1 MPILRQSG
9 AMADEDDYAQSRAG
23 MLAEITA
30 LVIFNTGRLGKA
42 ALSRRVLAALSEV
55 PRHEFVPS
63 ELRLC
68 AYADSPLPI
77 GCGKTISQPF
87 IVAVMT
93 DLLDPRVTDRVL
105 EIGTGMGYQT
115 AILSRLVEHVYT
127 VELIELLALA
137 ARQRLSRLGCRNVTQ
152 RVANGHQGWPEQAPF
167 DKILVSAAPEEV
179 PPALLEQLAPG
190 GRMVLPAGPP
200 EHQQLLVLEKA
211 ADGTLKRREVFGV
224 RFSVLEDS
232 APR

>member
-1 MPILRQSG
+1 
-9 AMADEDDYAQSRAG
+9 MADDEDYAQSRAG

-42 ALSRRVLAALSEV
+42 ALDRRVLEALSEV

-93 DLLDPRVTDRVL
+93 DLLEPRPTDRVL

-115 AILSRLVEHVYT
+115 AILSRLVKHVYT

-137 ARQRLSRLGCRNVTQ
+137 ARQRLSRLGCHNVTQ

-167 DKILVSAAPEEV
+167 DKILLSAAPEEL
-179 PPALLEQLAPG
+179 PPALVEQLAPG
-190 GRMVLPAGPP
+190 GRMVLPMGPP
-200 EHQQLLVLEKA
+200 DQQQLLVVDKA
-211 ADGTLKRREVFGV
+211 ADGTLKRREIFAV
-224 RFSVLEDS
+224 RFSVLEDA

>member
-1 MPILRQSG
+1 
-9 AMADEDDYAQSRAG
+9 
-23 MLAEITA
+23 
-30 LVIFNTGRLGKA
+30 
-42 ALSRRVLAALSEV
+42 
-55 PRHEFVPS
+55 
-63 ELRLC
+63 
-68 AYADSPLPI
+68 
-77 GCGKTISQPF
+77 
-87 IVAVMT
+87 VAVMT
-93 DLLDPRVTDRVL
+93 DLMDPQPADRVL

-115 AILSRLVEHVYT
+115 AILSRLVKHVYT

-167 DKILVSAAPEEV
+167 DKILVSAAPQEV
-179 PPALLEQLAPG
+179 PPALVEQLAPG
-190 GRMVLPAGPP
+190 GRLVLPAGPP
-200 EHQQLLVLEKA
+200 EHQVLLVLDKA

>member
-1 MPILRQSG
+1 
-9 AMADEDDYAQSRAG
+9 MADEDDYAQSRAG

-42 ALSRRVLAALSEV
+42 ALDRRVLEVLSQV

-63 ELRLC
+63 ELKLC

-93 DLLDPRVTDRVL
+93 DLLEPQPGDRVL

-115 AILSRLVEHVYT
+115 AILSRLVQHVYT

-137 ARQRLSRLGCRNVTQ
+137 ARQRLARLGCRNVTQ

-179 PPALLEQLAPG
+179 PPALIEQLAPG
-190 GRMVLPAGPP
+190 GRMVLPVGPP
-200 EHQQLLVLEKA
+200 DQQRLLSVEKA
-211 ADGTLKRREVFGV
+211 SDGSLKRREVFGV

>member
-1 MPILRQSG
+1 
-9 AMADEDDYAQSRAG
+9 MADEDDYAQSRAG

-42 ALSRRVLAALSEV
+42 ALDRRVLEVLSQV

-63 ELRLC
+63 ELKLC

-93 DLLDPRVTDRVL
+93 DLLEPQPGDRVL

-115 AILSRLVEHVYT
+115 AILSRLVQHVYT

-137 ARQRLSRLGCRNVTQ
+137 ARQRLARLGCRNVTQ

-179 PPALLEQLAPG
+179 PPALLEQLSPG
-190 GRMVLPAGPP
+190 GRMVLPVGPP
-200 EHQQLLVLEKA
+200 DQQRLLSVEKA
-211 ADGTLKRREVFGV
+211 SDGSLKRREVFGV

>member
-1 MPILRQSG
+1 
-9 AMADEDDYAQSRAG
+9 MADEDDYAQSRAG

-42 ALSRRVLAALSEV
+42 ALDRRVLEVLSQV

-63 ELRLC
+63 ELKLC

-93 DLLDPRVTDRVL
+93 DLLEPQPGDRVL

-115 AILSRLVEHVYT
+115 AILSRLVRHVYT

-137 ARQRLSRLGCRNVTQ
+137 ARQRLARLGCRNVTQ

-190 GRMVLPAGPP
+190 GRMVLPVGPP
-200 EHQQLLVLEKA
+200 DQQRLLSVEKA
-211 ADGTLKRREVFGV
+211 SDGSLKRREVFGV